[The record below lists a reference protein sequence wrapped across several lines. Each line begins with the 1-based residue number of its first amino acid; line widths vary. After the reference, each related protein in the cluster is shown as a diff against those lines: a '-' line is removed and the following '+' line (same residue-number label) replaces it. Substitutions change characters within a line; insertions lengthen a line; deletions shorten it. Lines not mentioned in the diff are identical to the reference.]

1 MLYLVIL
8 LVMACQTTAK
18 AVFAH
23 FMVDNTGYFTVE
35 TWMIEMQKA
44 QESKIDAFALNI
56 NHNAH
61 ELSAHLSLAFQAA
74 NAVGFK
80 LFFSFDYAGLGPW
93 PKESVIARLKQYG
106 SDEAYFKRPD
116 GKPLASTFEGSENAS
131 DWPEI
136 KAQTNCFFIPDWS
149 SQGAKAA
156 MSLREFKFHHSS
168 SILLTLSSWPRW
180 SVQLGCMA

>member
-1 MLYLVIL
+1 MIHFLIL
-8 LVMACQTTAK
+8 LIMACQATAK

-23 FMVDNTGYFTVE
+23 FMVDNTQSFTVE
-35 TWMIEMQKA
+35 TWKIEMQKA

-80 LFFSFDYAGLGPW
+80 LFFSFDYAGMGPW
-93 PKESVIARLKQYG
+93 LKEAVIERLKEYG
-106 SDEAYFKRPD
+106 SDEAYYKRAD
-116 GKPLASTFEGSENAS
+116 DKPLVSTFEGSENAS

-136 KAQTNCFFIPDWS
+136 KAETNCFFIPDWS
-149 SQGAKAA
+149 SQGAQGAIK
-156 MSLREFKFHHSS
+156 LREVGPHYYWN
-168 SILLTLSSWPRW
+168 IILTLNSWSRW
-180 SVQLGCMA
+180 SFQLGCMA